1 MRMEG
6 KMPDVR
12 SGMLL
17 HKLNELCRDGGFRI
31 VEEDELL
38 SCFSE
43 KYGADSEDV
52 RTMIEFLRAEGYLD
66 VQYAEEGVYCVRP
79 LPEGRR
85 YTERRFQQQCEEVRR
100 RRLLLWCTAS
110 GSFLGSLLGAFAVL
124 LVSLF
129 L

>member
-1 MRMEG
+1 MEG

-17 HKLNELCRDGGFRI
+17 HKLNELCKDGGFRI

-38 SCFSE
+38 SCFLG

-52 RTMIEFLRAEGYLD
+52 RTMLEFLRAGGFID
-66 VQYAEEGVYCVRP
+66 VQYADEGVYCVRP

-85 YTERRFQQQCEEVRR
+85 YAERLREQRCEEVRR
-100 RRLLLWCTAS
+100 RRLLLWCTAG

-124 LVSLF
+124 LVSFF